1 MSCNK
6 GQSSVTQ
13 DEVHDHVPSLIG
25 NIFLQFAE
33 SMETNPSQK
42 RLVMS

>member
-1 MSCNK
+1 MDHSKEIQN
-6 GQSSVTQ
+6 STQ

-25 NIFLQFAE
+25 SIFLQFAE
-33 SMETNPSQK
+33 SMETNPNHK